1 MKYFFVFFI
10 NKNKPYPEWI
20 QASGSWRRPGVGA
33 GRLYLSV
40 DNNSKGFPSLIRAIS
55 RFRTSDKKQSTSEIK
70 YDTNFYFLEYLF
82 DIKFFNLWR
91 NFLFLCAYFLNLTVI
106 TLLGISDLWWPRYYF
121 FEKLTPR
128 ASFWYITC
136 LVYSKFE
143 NWPKLAQYL

>member
-40 DNNSKGFPSLIRAIS
+40 DNSSKGFPSLIRAIS

-70 YDTNFYFLEYLF
+70 YDTNFYFLEYIF
-82 DIKFFNLWR
+82 ITY
-91 NFLFLCAYFLNLTVI
+91 LFLCAYFLNLTVI
-106 TLLGISDLWWPRYYF
+106 TLLGNCDLWWHRYYF
-121 FEKLTPR
+121 FFEKLMPR

-143 NWPKLAQYL
+143 NWPKSAPYL